1 MEKTK
6 LTGQYNSDENKIIFN
21 FEEGQLME
29 IDTENDIDFT
39 DFVKQLTFLIKTEKK
54 IDVSLDEPGEDKLNI
69 IYETI
74 KEIVKAYNSNLEV
87 FMNAQVVNEDE
98 E

>member
-21 FEEGQLME
+21 FEEGQLLE

-54 IDVSLDEPGEDKLNI
+54 IDVSLDELGEDKLNI